1 MPPRVCSFWLMWY
14 DGVITFFKGVICS
27 GAEILACQVCIN
39 VCWLYVFVVYFRW
52 LQRTSP
58 TYHKEE
64 PPFTAPRKL
73 PVDPLSLTKEQKE
86 KLSAPG
92 PADCWAVGAKLW
104 FSTVFQDSDCL
115 TAWCNMTHIEILN
128 LNMRRIPWSSLIR
141 HNTAMRNFDSFSI
154 RSTKTR
160 QIMTFCA
167 SCEWPW
173 HVHWGNI
180 ICKAIWKRFILSG
193 LLCTVSKIKRSYV
206 SMSLRIQSLLRIDN
220 YDNL

>member
-115 TAWCNMTHIEILN
+115 TAWCNMTHIEI
-128 LNMRRIPWSSLIR
+128 
-141 HNTAMRNFDSFSI
+141 
-154 RSTKTR
+154 
-160 QIMTFCA
+160 QIWT
-167 SCEWPW
+167 CEGFRGLVWFGTTPQ
-173 HVHWGNI
+173 WGI
-180 ICKAIWKRFILSG
+180 S
-193 LLCTVSKIKRSYV
+193 TVSRYAAQRHARLWPFALPASDLGMFIEAT
-206 SMSLRIQSLLRIDN
+206 
-220 YDNL
+220 